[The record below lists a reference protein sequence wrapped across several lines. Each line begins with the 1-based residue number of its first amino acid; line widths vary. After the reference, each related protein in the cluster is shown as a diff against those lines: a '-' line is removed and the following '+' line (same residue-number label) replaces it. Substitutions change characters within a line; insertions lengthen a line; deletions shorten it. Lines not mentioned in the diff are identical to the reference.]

1 MGRASVVNERSET
14 GRRASVLTGLA
25 GWALCASP
33 LALAGLG
40 GSLDSV
46 SSDRVAMKAQLGA
59 AQSSAAYSVQTLQL
73 PSGTVLRE
81 YVSAGGT
88 VFGVAWSG
96 PVIPDLRTALGSY
109 FPQWVSAAGTLR
121 GGHHEFALNGAD
133 LMVQSSGQMG
143 AFSGRAYVPSLLPEN
158 VSASDVQ

>member
-1 MGRASVVNERSET
+1 MA
-14 GRRASVLTGLA
+14 GLA
-25 GWALCASP
+25 SWALCASP

-46 SSDRVAMKAQLGA
+46 NSDRVAMKAQLGA

-88 VFGVAWSG
+88 VFGVAWNG
-96 PVIPDLRTALGSY
+96 PAIPDLRTALGSY
-109 FPQWVSAAGTLR
+109 FPQLVSAASTLR
-121 GGHHEFALNGAD
+121 GNHHEFAVNAAD
-133 LMVQSSGQMG
+133 LIVQSSGQMG
-143 AFSGRAYVPSLLPEN
+143 AFSGHAYVPSLLPQN
-158 VSASDVQ
+158 VSPSDIQ